1 MLLLLLLLLLVQC
14 ECAIVRERV
23 NNRRLSL
30 ERYLLW
36 FWLEL
41 VVAESFEVWSSE
53 VPVIALN
60 VISDTI
66 LDPLLVGCHT
76 LQMLVESLL
85 HSWLLNFHHIDRF
98 PVNWL
103 WLH

>member
-1 MLLLLLLLLLVQC
+1 MLLLLLLLVQC
-14 ECAIVRERV
+14 ECAIVREWI
-23 NNRRLSL
+23 NNRRLTL

-41 VVAESFEVWSSE
+41 VVAESFKVWSSE

-66 LDPLLVGCHT
+66 LHTLLIGCHT
-76 LQMLVESLL
+76 LQMLIESLL
-85 HSWLLNFHHIDRF
+85 HGWLLNFHDIDRL

-103 WLH
+103 SLH